1 MQYCMDLNLLTP
13 ALLQKCNLNIQ
24 KASGYILYGHVLSS
38 IMEFPSGVGSMMS
51 MSVTFFEIFCKVVNL
66 SQPNIG
72 NYALEYCNY
81 SSALLFLK
89 KGSIQ
94 IFFKHKK

>member
-24 KASGYILYGHVLSS
+24 KASRYILYGHVLSS

-51 MSVTFFEIFCKVVNL
+51 MSVTFFEIFCKVVDL
-66 SQPNIG
+66 SQPIK
-72 NYALEYCNY
+72 LSTKSFKFTI
-81 SSALLFLK
+81 SSLFFTLYYRWAYFW
-89 KGSIQ
+89 ILV
-94 IFFKHKK
+94 

>member
-24 KASGYILYGHVLSS
+24 KASRYILYGHVLSS

-51 MSVTFFEIFCKVVNL
+51 MSVTFFEIFCKVVDL
-66 SQPNIG
+66 SQPIK
-72 NYALEYCNY
+72 LSTKSFKFTI
-81 SSALLFLK
+81 SSLFLPCIIV
-89 KGSIQ
+89 GH
-94 IFFKHKK
+94 IFGFWYS